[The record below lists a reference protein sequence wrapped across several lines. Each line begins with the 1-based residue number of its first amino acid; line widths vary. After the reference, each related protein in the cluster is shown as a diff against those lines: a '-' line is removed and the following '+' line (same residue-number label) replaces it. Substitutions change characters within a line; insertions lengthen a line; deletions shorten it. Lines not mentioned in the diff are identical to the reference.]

1 MRYNPKE
8 SGMRIADLRK
18 QKGLTQE
25 QLADHLEISTSH
37 LGKIERG
44 HQGLSI
50 DLLLQ
55 ISFYLGTS
63 TDYILLGCNIRH
75 YDVANEL
82 GSIIEQ
88 LTELKNKL

>member
-88 LTELKNKL
+88 LAELKNKL